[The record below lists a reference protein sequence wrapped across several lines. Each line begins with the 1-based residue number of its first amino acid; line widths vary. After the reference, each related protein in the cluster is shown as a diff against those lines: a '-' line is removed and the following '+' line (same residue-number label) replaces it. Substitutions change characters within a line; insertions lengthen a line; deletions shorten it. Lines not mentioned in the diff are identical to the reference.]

1 MRASLRAQPVASLV
15 CYGGPGSVC
24 GQVSAQGVRDQ
35 GSVGHEGQG
44 SGCERE
50 SVSIRTR
57 LRVHLPQLYKSS
69 DFVPPTLASFAIL
82 RSPSF
87 PDGGAICV
95 LSA

>member
-1 MRASLRAQPVASLV
+1 MPDRLRAQPVTSLV

-24 GQVSAQGVRDQ
+24 GQVSSQCVRDQ
-35 GSVGHEGQG
+35 GSMGHEGQG

-57 LRVHLPQLYKSS
+57 LSVHLPQLCKSS
-69 DFVPPTLASFAIL
+69 DFVPPTLASFVIL
-82 RSPSF
+82 SSPCF

>member
-1 MRASLRAQPVASLV
+1 MRARLRAQPMTSLV
-15 CYGGPGSVC
+15 CYRGPGSVC
-24 GQVSAQGVRDQ
+24 DQFSAQCMRDQ
-35 GSVGHEGQG
+35 GSMGHQGQG

-57 LRVHLPQLYKSS
+57 LSGHLPQPYKSS
-69 DFVPPTLASFAIL
+69 DFVPPILASFVIL
-82 RSPSF
+82 SSPSF